1 MKLIETIARELLE
14 KGLPASTLVR
24 EKGLTLYLLAKKR
37 PFVGKFILELLYH
50 TPLKNVHP
58 NHISL
63 DIVQEDFLL
72 ATIHFEESSL
82 ELQIYLERLIYEL
95 EWGVRSP
102 YHATRILEMKA
113 LSMDEKREL
122 IQDHILRVIRRFP
135 KVFDYDLF
143 SEMQQF
149 FLSTSDQYYRSRSV
163 REVGQTVMAF
173 YLMRKKVAQCSE
185 KDPERRHVFVKVMR
199 RTLSFPLEIKETLE
213 VTIGMNTLK
222 DHEVFKKSHL
232 LKAVQNILPEAEAIS
247 GSDYKDKEGE
257 HLLTLEVEK
266 EGGFTNEEIRDFKRW
281 LPRTLRGKVEHLQRS
296 LFMPRNEEEILR
308 HTITLGKELRF
319 ARDAPQVILSF
330 EKQNEA
336 SLIFTVILARI
347 LLPKAPPTEEILL
360 ASALRPKIDRIKQL
374 GVLRKRYPKEAVVSK
389 VELPI
394 LPFLR
399 EDHSVDLYKARESI
413 LRELRKVFGE
423 IRDFNGGMISRQN
436 ETFTTLEKL
445 LGETAKTHHLL
456 LENFFHSLSPL
467 EKRSFIDPKLL
478 KTLFELL
485 IENISSPEAYLSRQE
500 AEHQF
505 LVGELRSLENI
516 IECSSPLIAF
526 ELEHEERA
534 YRGFV
539 SALKIGL
546 LISGSNPLT
555 PLEKA

>member
-1 MKLIETIARELLE
+1 MKVIETIARELLE
-14 KGLPASTLVR
+14 RGLPASTLIH

-63 DIVQEDFLL
+63 DVVQDDLLL
-72 ATIHFEESSL
+72 ATIHFEEASP

-173 YLMRKKVAQCSE
+173 YLMRKKVAQRTE
-185 KDPERRHVFVKVMR
+185 KDPERRHVVVKVMR
-199 RTLSFPLEIKETLE
+199 RTLSFPIQEKEALEI
-213 VTIGMNTLK
+213 TIGMNTLK

-232 LKAVQNILPEAEAIS
+232 LKAVQNILPEAEVVS
-247 GSDYKDKEGE
+247 GSDYKDREGE

-266 EGGFTNEEIRDFKRW
+266 EGGFTSEEIRDLKRW

-330 EKQNEA
+330 EKQNES

-360 ASALRPKIDRIKQL
+360 ASTLRPKIDRIKQL

-413 LRELRKVFGE
+413 LKELKKVFGE

-436 ETFTTLEKL
+436 ETFTTLEML
-445 LGETAKTHHLL
+445 LGETAKTHQLL
-456 LENFFHSLSPL
+456 LENFFHTLSPI
-467 EKRSFIDPKLL
+467 EKRSFIEPKLL
-478 KTLFELL
+478 KILFELL
-485 IENISSPEAYLSRQE
+485 IEKISSSETYLAKQE

-505 LVGELRSLENI
+505 LVGELSSLENI
-516 IECSSPLIAF
+516 IECSLPLIAF
-526 ELEHEERA
+526 ELEYEERV
-534 YRGFV
+534 YKGFV
-539 SALKIGL
+539 TKS
-546 LISGSNPLT
+546 
-555 PLEKA
+555 